1 MKGSRYVVLKRDLAE
16 FVVHN
21 PISIKLYN
29 WMVDMT
35 VADESFYSTLV
46 TVGIQSDGSVTQD
59 FKKNTTNGQERK
71 KGPVLI
77 PVFLQNWV
85 FYYLETLG
93 VHEEQ

>member
-29 WMVDMT
+29 WMADMT

-46 TVGIQSDGSVTQD
+46 TVAIQSDGSVTQD
-59 FKKNTTNGQERK
+59 FKKNTTNGQARK